1 MTRAST
7 TSEIAVC
14 CGGHRHRVIVIARP
28 AGDVTVAL
36 PDHASRE
43 AEEVLMA
50 LGGPKPG
57 CFQAEESMDELLRS
71 GLTGPEAAR
80 WIELCGDATAARG
93 WRTAGIVDPDELP
106 GWFEAGI
113 RDPAELQGW
122 TWAGVARPEQIGP
135 WEDSAGVS
143 GGVQAARWVRPRLV
157 TGPEEIRIW
166 RDAGVDDPDEAR
178 LMLKHGRE
186 PAAVARAR
194 AAALALLRRLPDGGD
209 GRVPTCVSSG
219 TGLVTEIYWYAYGYC
234 CVPAA
239 ATHWYAIDFAGDR
252 EVRAS
257 RRDGLVRH
265 PAVERAGGAVNYAV
279 ATVAARRLVG
289 QPPGGTDHRRV
300 GEPPGEARQAP
311 ATTSRRTCSRGPGW

>member
-1 MTRAST
+1 MSGPN
-7 TSEIAVC
+7 
-14 CGGHRHRVIVIARP
+14 GGSRRQP
-28 AGDVTVAL
+28 AT
-36 PDHASRE
+36 
-43 AEEVLMA
+43 
-50 LGGPKPG
+50 
-57 CFQAEESMDELLRS
+57 
-71 GLTGPEAAR
+71 
-80 WIELCGDATAARG
+80 
-93 WRTAGIVDPDELP
+93 
-106 GWFEAGI
+106 
-113 RDPAELQGW
+113 
-122 TWAGVARPEQIGP
+122 
-135 WEDSAGVS
+135 
-143 GGVQAARWVRPRLV
+143 
-157 TGPEEIRIW
+157 
-166 RDAGVDDPDEAR
+166 
-178 LMLKHGRE
+178 
-186 PAAVARAR
+186 VARAR

>member
-1 MTRAST
+1 MDRPGELAEGGRVHRLAGSVPLAGETRVDEQHLPLDAPFAQHPEGHVLSGVGPHPVRGEDDGLEGT
-7 TSEIAVC
+7 WLD
-14 CGGHRHRVIVIARP
+14 GGEDARV
-28 AGDVTVAL
+28 
-36 PDHASRE
+36 
-43 AEEVLMA
+43 
-50 LGGPKPG
+50 
-57 CFQAEESMDELLRS
+57 
-71 GLTGPEAAR
+71 
-80 WIELCGDATAARG
+80 
-93 WRTAGIVDPDELP
+93 
-106 GWFEAGI
+106 WFEGTHGQH
-113 RDPAELQGW
+113 DDGPTPGLGPPQSHLHPGEGW
-122 TWAGVARPEQIGP
+122 TWAGVARPDQIGP

-194 AAALALLRRLPDGGD
+194 AAALALLRRLPGGGD

-257 RRDGLVRH
+257 RRDGLVGH

-289 QPPGGTDHRRV
+289 QPPGRDGSPAGGRAPR
-300 GEPPGEARQAP
+300 EARQAP